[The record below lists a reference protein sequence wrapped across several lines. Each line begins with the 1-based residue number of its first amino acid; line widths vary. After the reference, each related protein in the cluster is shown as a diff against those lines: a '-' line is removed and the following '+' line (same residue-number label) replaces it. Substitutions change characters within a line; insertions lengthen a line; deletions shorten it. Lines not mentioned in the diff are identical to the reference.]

1 MVRKKVGTI
10 TLALGLITAGSL
22 LFARNFTDIPI
33 GDVYKYWPVL
43 LIGLG
48 LEMIIYSAVYWR
60 NNENVKLSI
69 DGLCI
74 VFIIIAAVLG
84 SGRFFAINRFSIRGI
99 GDIPFVGNLRYKGS
113 IEERIDKSGI
123 SQGHDIKEL
132 RIVNHMGD
140 IEVKKNDSDGIR
152 LVARLRVS
160 YNDKSKAEEY
170 AKNAIRIEEGQVTEI
185 YVEDVSNA
193 DRKDYERATADI
205 VLYVPKDV
213 DLDIKNSF
221 GDTRIEDAG
230 KVVIRSSYGDIRI
243 VNCLKD
249 SIIDNSFGNIYLKNI
264 GGNVDVSVNNGDI
277 RLNEVAGNIEAETT
291 FGNISVKDVQG
302 DIEVESRN
310 GNIEISEVL
319 GSIDAETLFGNIT
332 IDEKS
337 VENGKISAQTNF
349 GNISGFKADAQES
362 VNRKTLETKLGEGSK
377 DIRLKTSNG
386 NIEMKDIL

>member
-60 NNENVKLSI
+60 NNEKVKLSI

-84 SGRFFAINRFSIRGI
+84 SGRFFKINNFSIRGI

-140 IEVKKNDSDGIR
+140 IEVKENDSDGIR

-160 YNDKSKAEEY
+160 YNDKSKAKEY

-243 VNCLKD
+243 INCLKD

-302 DIEVESRN
+302 DIEIESRN

-337 VENGKISAQTNF
+337 IENGKISAQTNF
-349 GNISGFKADAQES
+349 GNITGFKGDAQGS
-362 VNRKTLETKLGEGSK
+362 VNKKSLEIKYGEGSRE
-377 DIRLKTSNG
+377 IRLKTSNG